1 MTISNP
7 RIEVQ
12 KYHGDA
18 ENILKGTDKR
28 LLEEH
33 VYLKLQISLIF
44 ILAFSI
50 LIMNEE
56 SQNAYALTPVADL
69 TGTWSGFAVVQNVEG
84 TCEFTGKVIANIK
97 QSGDQITGE
106 YTYVGTS
113 AKPSSPDYSCSDFD
127 YSEKFYGTLDGSR
140 ISLRSESGTFS
151 GSYASSG
158 IGLSIQSS
166 ELVGT
171 VKLSPTNFTPTPFES
186 KNNPS
191 PQEDQDVNEMIQV
204 GVSYLNEKR
213 FDKALEYFNKIIGKE
228 PNNIM
233 GWMGKGVSYVGLKNY
248 DQAIT
253 QFKKS
258 LEISPNNKDVLQWLG
273 RVYYLQNDCQTAAS
287 YYSNAL
293 KIDPQNTVMLAE
305 KKIVNSCLKKQ
316 TEAKNKAKSLES
328 KLNPKPETKNSPVL
342 VDPSGKP
349 IKTESN
355 KEKPETK
362 NSPVLVDPSG
372 KPIKTE
378 SNKEKPETKNSPV
391 LVDPSGKPIKTESN
405 KEKPETKN
413 SPVLVDPSGKPIKT
427 ESNKEKPETKTK
439 PKTES
444 TPKESPP
451 KTSVTLEIRNKFR
464 DSVVEAVG
472 SDPQI
477 RKYVDGITIISR
489 DSNNF
494 DTEKTFNDLDVTAA
508 INTKDEREQLEKN
521 SILNQEKLAEI
532 ADAKKAIQKMWTEV
546 DKRFK
551 SKTDMSLADA
561 QIFVY
566 DEYGGRP
573 FNAQDRPE
581 GYSRAEAV
589 KVMLASEQFSVI
601 PLYFDEKAGKAYAGK
616 LLTSMPIGSVIEI
629 NDVREYAKEFLD
641 KINND
646 KKQKKP
652 VNPKYITKVADV
664 LDKLVKNQKIS
675 DKKLKQYLTNADR
688 LLIKSAR
695 EGEKIDELQAKA
707 FLKKI
712 SSLNL

>member
-1 MTISNP
+1 M
-7 RIEVQ
+7 
-12 KYHGDA
+12 
-18 ENILKGTDKR
+18 
-28 LLEEH
+28 
-33 VYLKLQISLIF
+33 
-44 ILAFSI
+44 
-50 LIMNEE
+50 
-56 SQNAYALTPVADL
+56 TPVADL
-69 TGTWSGFAVVQNVEG
+69 TGTWSGFAVVQNVQG

-106 YTYVGTS
+106 YSYVGTS
-113 AKPSSPDYSCSDFD
+113 AKPSSPDYSCSGFN

-140 ISLRSESGTFS
+140 ILLHSESGTFS

-171 VKLSPTNFTPTPFES
+171 VKLSPTNFTPAPFES

-191 PQEDQDVNEMIQV
+191 PQENQDVNEMVQV
-204 GVSYLNEKR
+204 GISYLNEKR
-213 FDKALEYFNKIIGKE
+213 FDKALEYFNKIVGKE

-248 DQAIT
+248 EQAIT
-253 QFKKS
+253 HFKKS

-293 KIDPQNTVMLAE
+293 KIDPQNAMILTE

-362 NSPVLVDPSG
+362 
-372 KPIKTE
+372 
-378 SNKEKPETKNSPV
+378 
-391 LVDPSGKPIKTESN
+391 
-405 KEKPETKN
+405 
-413 SPVLVDPSGKPIKT
+413 
-427 ESNKEKPETKTK
+427 TK

-444 TPKESPP
+444 TSKESPS

-464 DSVVEAVG
+464 DSVVEAFG

-532 ADAKKAIQKMWTEV
+532 ADARKAIQKMWTEA

-551 SKTDMSLADA
+551 SKTGMSLADA

-581 GYSRAEAV
+581 GYSRAEAI
-589 KVMLASEQFSVI
+589 KVMLASEKFSVI
-601 PLYFDEKAGKAYAGK
+601 PLYFDEKTGKAYADK
-616 LLTSMPIGSVIEI
+616 LLISMPIGSVIEI

-652 VNPKYITKVADV
+652 VNPKYITKVVDA

-675 DKKLKQYLTNADR
+675 DGKLQQYLTNADR
-688 LLIKSAR
+688 LLVKSAR

-712 SSLNL
+712 STLNL

>member
-1 MTISNP
+1 M
-7 RIEVQ
+7 
-12 KYHGDA
+12 
-18 ENILKGTDKR
+18 
-28 LLEEH
+28 LEEH
-33 VYLKLQISLIF
+33 VYLKLQVFLIF
-44 ILAFSI
+44 VLAFSI

-56 SQNAYALTPVADL
+56 SQNASALTPVADL

-84 TCEFTGKVIANIK
+84 TCEFTGKVTANIK

-106 YTYVGTS
+106 YSYVGTS
-113 AKPSSPDYSCSDFD
+113 AKPSSPDYYCSDFN

-140 ISLRSESGTFS
+140 ISLRSASGTFS

-158 IGLSIQSS
+158 IGLHIQSS

-171 VKLSPTNFTPTPFES
+171 VKLSPTNFTPAPFES

-191 PQEDQDVNEMIQV
+191 PQEDQDVNAMIQV
-204 GVSYLNEKR
+204 GVSYLHEKQ
-213 FDKALEYFNKIIGKE
+213 FDKALEYFNKIIEKE
-228 PNNIM
+228 PNNVM

-253 QFKKS
+253 HFKKS

-273 RVYYLQNDCQTAAS
+273 IAYYLQNDCQTAAS
-287 YYSNAL
+287 YYSDAL
-293 KIDPQNTVMLAE
+293 KIDPQNTKLLAE
-305 KKIVNSCLKKQ
+305 KKIVNTCLKKQ
-316 TEAKNKAKSLES
+316 VEAKNKAKSLES
-328 KLNPKPETKNSPVL
+328 KLNPKPETKTPPVL

-349 IKTESN
+349 IKEPN
-355 KEKPETK
+355 KETK
-362 NSPVLVDPSG
+362 TPPVLVDPSG
-372 KPIKTE
+372 KPIKE
-378 SNKEKPETKNSPV
+378 P
-391 LVDPSGKPIKTESN
+391 
-405 KEKPETKN
+405 
-413 SPVLVDPSGKPIKT
+413 
-427 ESNKEKPETKTK
+427 NKEKPETKTK
-439 PKTES
+439 PKTEP

-451 KTSVTLEIRNKFR
+451 KTLVTLEMRNKFR
-464 DSVVEAVG
+464 DSVVDAFG

-508 INTKDEREQLEKN
+508 INTKDERKQLEKN

-532 ADAKKAIQKMWTEV
+532 DDARKAIQKMWTEA

-551 SKTDMSLADA
+551 SKTGMTLADA
-561 QIFVY
+561 GIFVY

-573 FNAQDRPE
+573 FNAQDKPE

-589 KVMLASEQFSVI
+589 KVMLASEKFSVI
-601 PLYFDEKAGKAYAGK
+601 PLYFDEKTGKAYAGK
-616 LLTSMPIGSVIEI
+616 LFTSIPIGSVIEI

-641 KINND
+641 KIGND
-646 KKQKKP
+646 TKQKKP
-652 VNPKYITKVADV
+652 LNPKYITKVADV

-675 DKKLKQYLTNADR
+675 AMKLKQYLTNADR
-688 LLIKSAR
+688 LVIKSAR

-712 SSLNL
+712 STLNL

>member
-1 MTISNP
+1 LTISNP

-362 NSPVLVDPSG
+362 
-372 KPIKTE
+372 
-378 SNKEKPETKNSPV
+378 
-391 LVDPSGKPIKTESN
+391 
-405 KEKPETKN
+405 
-413 SPVLVDPSGKPIKT
+413 
-427 ESNKEKPETKTK
+427 TK

>member
-1 MTISNP
+1 
-7 RIEVQ
+7 
-12 KYHGDA
+12 
-18 ENILKGTDKR
+18 
-28 LLEEH
+28 
-33 VYLKLQISLIF
+33 
-44 ILAFSI
+44 
-50 LIMNEE
+50 
-56 SQNAYALTPVADL
+56 
-69 TGTWSGFAVVQNVEG
+69 
-84 TCEFTGKVIANIK
+84 
-97 QSGDQITGE
+97 
-106 YTYVGTS
+106 
-113 AKPSSPDYSCSDFD
+113 
-127 YSEKFYGTLDGSR
+127 
-140 ISLRSESGTFS
+140 
-151 GSYASSG
+151 
-158 IGLSIQSS
+158 
-166 ELVGT
+166 
-171 VKLSPTNFTPTPFES
+171 
-186 KNNPS
+186 
-191 PQEDQDVNEMIQV
+191 
-204 GVSYLNEKR
+204 
-213 FDKALEYFNKIIGKE
+213 
-228 PNNIM
+228 
-233 GWMGKGVSYVGLKNY
+233 VGLKNY
-248 DQAIT
+248 EQAIT
-253 QFKKS
+253 HFKKS

-293 KIDPQNTVMLAE
+293 KIDPQNALMLAE

-405 KEKPETKN
+405 KEKPETK
-413 SPVLVDPSGKPIKT
+413 
-427 ESNKEKPETKTK
+427 TK

-444 TPKESPP
+444 TSKESPS

-464 DSVVEAVG
+464 DSVVEAFG

-532 ADAKKAIQKMWTEV
+532 ADARKAIQKMWTEA

-551 SKTDMSLADA
+551 SKTGMSLADA

-573 FNAQDRPE
+573 FNAQDKPE
-581 GYSRAEAV
+581 GYSRAEAI
-589 KVMLASEQFSVI
+589 KVMLASEKFSVI
-601 PLYFDEKAGKAYAGK
+601 PLYFDEKTGKAYADK

-652 VNPKYITKVADV
+652 VNPKYITKVVDA

-675 DKKLKQYLTNADR
+675 DGKLQQYLTNADR
-688 LLIKSAR
+688 LLVKSAR

-712 SSLNL
+712 STLNL